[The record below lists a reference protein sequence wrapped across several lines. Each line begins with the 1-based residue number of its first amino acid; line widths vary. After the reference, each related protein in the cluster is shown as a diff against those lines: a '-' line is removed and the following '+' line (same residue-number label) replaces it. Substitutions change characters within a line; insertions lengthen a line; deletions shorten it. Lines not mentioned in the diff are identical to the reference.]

1 MRRIFVAGLAL
12 IPLGMIFP
20 AEARQAVGPAFP
32 SYLGTV
38 EQVQDVIA
46 APGRKIVRLDADDMS
61 AGIPTQLMN
70 ATPGTQLAQ
79 AVIVRLDSGDRKEII
94 VPPGTLLAVD
104 DRVNCLARPGGWGVE
119 RVEQA
124 G

>member
-12 IPLGMIFP
+12 ILMSVSFP
-20 AEARQAVGPAFP
+20 AEARQAVGPAFR
-32 SYLGTV
+32 SLLGTV

-46 APGRKIVRLDADDMS
+46 APDGKIVRLDSDDMS
-61 AGIPTQLMN
+61 AGNLTQLMN
-70 ATPGTQLAQ
+70 STPGTRLAQ
-79 AVIVRLDSGDRKEII
+79 AVIVRFDSGERMEII